1 MWLSVQH
8 PADLPAQAATMPS
21 LNSDL
26 PIVLTTNLVSPLAVE
41 LALVEKDM
49 RNAAQGLLSA
59 MPQFPSGE

>member
-1 MWLSVQH
+1 MWLSMQH
-8 PADLPAQAATMPS
+8 SADLPTQAATMPS

-41 LALVEKDM
+41 LALVEADM

-59 MPQFPSGE
+59 MPQFTSGE